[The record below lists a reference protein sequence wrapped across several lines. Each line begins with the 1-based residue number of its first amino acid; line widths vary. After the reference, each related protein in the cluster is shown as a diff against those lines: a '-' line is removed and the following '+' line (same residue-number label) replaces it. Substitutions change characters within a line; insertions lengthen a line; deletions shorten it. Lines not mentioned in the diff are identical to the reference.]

1 MAEIEGQEKTEQAT
15 SKKLEE
21 SREKGQV
28 ARSFELNSFAIF
40 LIGISILYLSQ
51 NLIGGK
57 VKELSYVIFNSLDKF
72 DINADMLQMLAT
84 KGALF
89 FLSILAPFFIGLVG
103 ISLIAG
109 YGQVGFKITPKAIQ
123 PKLSKFNIVNGF
135 KNIFFSS
142 RSTVELVKSVLK
154 LVIISIFIY
163 WLLSD
168 FVKNASGI
176 AQLSVRE
183 ILLLMVD
190 ISFSFIWKITL
201 LYAIL
206 AAADF
211 AFQKYKHK
219 KDLMMTKQ
227 EVKDE
232 LKQTEGDPLIKS
244 LIRSKQLAL
253 IRSRISKELPT
264 ADVVITNPTHFAV
277 ALKYE
282 MGNKSAPKVVAK
294 GADLLAK
301 HIKDLAKQFNI
312 PIYEDPSLARA
323 LYKYCDVGDEIPQ
336 KLFKA
341 VAQVL
346 AYIYKMKNKTV
357 KNKIV

>member
-15 SKKLEE
+15 SKRLEE

-40 LIGISILYLSQ
+40 LVGVSILYLSQ
-51 NLIGGK
+51 KFIGSRIE
-57 VKELSYVIFNSLDKF
+57 ELSYSIFNSLDKF
-72 DINADMLQMLAT
+72 QLSVDMLQMLAT

-89 FLSILAPFFIGLVG
+89 FLSILAPFFIGLV
-103 ISLIAG
+103 IVSLIAG
-109 YGQVGFKITPKAIQ
+109 YGQVGFKITPKTIQ
-123 PKLSKFNIVNGF
+123 PKLSKFNIINGF

-142 RSTVELVKSVLK
+142 RSAVELAKSILK

-163 WLLSD
+163 WLLAD
-168 FVKNASGI
+168 FVKNAAGI
-176 AQLSVRE
+176 AQLSIRE
-183 ILLLMVD
+183 ILLLMID
-190 ISFSFIWKITL
+190 ISFSFIWKIML
-201 LYAIL
+201 LYVIL

-253 IRSRISKELPT
+253 TRSRISKDLPT

-282 MGNKSAPKVVAK
+282 LGSKSAPKVVAK

-301 HIKDLAKQFNI
+301 HIRDLAKQFDI
-312 PIYEDPSLARA
+312 PIYEDPPLARS

-346 AYIYKMKNKTV
+346 AYIYKMKNKSV
-357 KNKIV
+357 IK